1 MQKKEEIPEE
11 VINYC
16 IDNKVSIVEGLQAIA
31 DSKIQSLEKNI
42 ASLKKDALDDIFS
55 VKKDISSVEKLSK
68 EDMDDVES
76 FLDFLLFTDI
86 KSFEFEF
93 FIWLYM
99 RCDFEL
105 FVFISGLYSFL

>member
-1 MQKKEEIPEE
+1 MQKKEEIPED

-31 DSKIQSLEKNI
+31 ESKIQRLEENI
-42 ASLKKDALDDIFS
+42 ATLKKDALDDIFS

-76 FLDFLLFTDI
+76 FLDFLDKNVTD
-86 KSFEFEF
+86 
-93 FIWLYM
+93 
-99 RCDFEL
+99 
-105 FVFISGLYSFL
+105 

>member
-1 MQKKEEIPEE
+1 MQKKEEIPKE

-76 FLDFLLFTDI
+76 FLDFLDKNVTD
-86 KSFEFEF
+86 
-93 FIWLYM
+93 
-99 RCDFEL
+99 
-105 FVFISGLYSFL
+105 

>member
-31 DSKIQSLEKNI
+31 DSKIQSLETNI

-76 FLDFLLFTDI
+76 FLDFLDKNVTD
-86 KSFEFEF
+86 
-93 FIWLYM
+93 
-99 RCDFEL
+99 
-105 FVFISGLYSFL
+105 

>member
-16 IDNKVSIVEGLQAIA
+16 IDNKVSIVERLQEIA

-76 FLDFLLFTDI
+76 FLDFLDKNVTD
-86 KSFEFEF
+86 
-93 FIWLYM
+93 
-99 RCDFEL
+99 
-105 FVFISGLYSFL
+105 

>member
-31 DSKIQSLEKNI
+31 DSKIQSLEENI
-42 ASLKKDALDDIFS
+42 ASLKKDVLDDIFT

-68 EDMDDVES
+68 EDIDDVES
-76 FLDFLLFTDI
+76 FLDFLDKNVTD
-86 KSFEFEF
+86 
-93 FIWLYM
+93 
-99 RCDFEL
+99 
-105 FVFISGLYSFL
+105 

>member
-31 DSKIQSLEKNI
+31 DSKIQSLEENI
-42 ASLKKDALDDIFS
+42 ASLKKDVLDDIFT

-76 FLDFLLFTDI
+76 FLDFLDKNVTD
-86 KSFEFEF
+86 
-93 FIWLYM
+93 
-99 RCDFEL
+99 
-105 FVFISGLYSFL
+105 